1 MKSFGRVIEAEETQE
16 CKSHMMMLE
25 ETCNPG
31 TWIHAGLS
39 LRLLFHFTRLE
50 TLRGLRARAHAGTRA
65 GMTKRAGTDGESVGL
80 PPVSDPET
88 QSAVLRPPEPVRAVG
103 HGPPAAQG
111 DTPVPPPVEA
121 GDWGA
126 RTGASGR
133 RARLSSAHPAARLW
147 ATNPPTSPRPL
158 RIPPRLLPRQVVRRP
173 IGRLPP
179 TRARGDKSTVPPE
192 RVT

>member
-65 GMTKRAGTDGESVGL
+65 GTTKRAGTDGESVGL

-88 QSAVLRPPEPVRAVG
+88 QSAVLRPPGPVRAVG

-111 DTPVPPPVEA
+111 DTPVPPPAEA

-133 RARLSSAHPAARLW
+133 RPGS
-147 ATNPPTSPRPL
+147 
-158 RIPPRLLPRQVVRRP
+158 PPRTPRR
-173 IGRLPP
+173 GSGPP
-179 TRARGDKSTVPPE
+179 TRRRRRGPYGSLRGSFRAK
-192 RVT
+192 